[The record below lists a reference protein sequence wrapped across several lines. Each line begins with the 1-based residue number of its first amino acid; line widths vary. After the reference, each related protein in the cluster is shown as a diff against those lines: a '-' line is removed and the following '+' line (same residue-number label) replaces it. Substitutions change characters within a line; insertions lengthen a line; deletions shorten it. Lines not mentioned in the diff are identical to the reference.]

1 MRADRRGVLLKK
13 VVSFLMTHHPRHA
26 FLPSSAVPFRF
37 VAGASDPPAAVA
49 MGEAAGVLQKKR
61 ALRSQIR
68 RALKV
73 FSPAQRE
80 QEAKDYVCNFDTG
93 RYIPVRQVADT
104 RTAHYWTV
112 PQKIDRRQSIEGRNR
127 PSAVD

>member
-80 QEAKDYVCNFDTG
+80 QEGPFFF
-93 RYIPVRQVADT
+93 
-104 RTAHYWTV
+104 
-112 PQKIDRRQSIEGRNR
+112 SSSS
-127 PSAVD
+127 SALAIH